1 VAWPRSDVRCQR
13 PWRGAKLRQKPKGS
27 SFHPMGHRRG
37 ADRTGE
43 ELEPPLMPRHVAA
56 PLVGCWSGVQGLAA
70 ENAAGAGWGV
80 HSTGMST
87 VVLGV

>member
-1 VAWPRSDVRCQR
+1 MAWPRPDVRRQR

-43 ELEPPLMPRHVAA
+43 ELKPPFDASSRLAS
-56 PLVGCWSGVQGLAA
+56 LVGGWSEVQGLAVEKRQA
-70 ENAAGAGWGV
+70 PVGEPTQPG
-80 HSTGMST
+80 
-87 VVLGV
+87 